1 MGIYETVLGTCYIPA
16 ILVILALLAN
26 GTGRRKLNNLLLT
39 VLGIEINI
47 NGYHFKLI
55 NIMTL
60 TNIVYVFA

>member
-39 VLGIEINI
+39 VLGIEVTV
-47 NGYHFKLI
+47 NGYHFKII

>member
-16 ILVILALLAN
+16 ILFILALLAN

-39 VLGIEINI
+39 VLGIEVTV
-47 NGYHFKLI
+47 NGYHFKII

>member
-47 NGYHFKLI
+47 NGYHFKVI